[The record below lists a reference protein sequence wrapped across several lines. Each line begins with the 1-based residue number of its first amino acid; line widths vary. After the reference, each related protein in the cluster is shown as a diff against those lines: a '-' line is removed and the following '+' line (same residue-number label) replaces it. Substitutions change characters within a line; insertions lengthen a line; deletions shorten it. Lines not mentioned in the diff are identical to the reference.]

1 MAPHALVIGGTG
13 MLRAVCL
20 GLAAQG
26 VATSVVARG
35 QRALDALRADA
46 AHLPSAIHPIQ
57 ADYTDLAALEAAL
70 RDAIRRRG
78 PLSRAVC
85 WVHGDDA
92 PALTLTAGLAAHP
105 GGCDLLHVLGSAA
118 ADPTRLGAPL
128 ADRLRALPGLRYRR
142 AILGFCPQPQGAR
155 WLTDAEIAAGVLDA
169 VHNEQDTTV
178 IGAVH
183 PWSAR
188 PR

>member
-92 PALTLTAGLAAHP
+92 PALPLTAGLAAHP

-142 AILGFCPQPQGAR
+142 AILGFVPRPQGAR